1 MFSWL
6 AGHGSSSSS
15 ASQCPHWQQEEIRID
30 CPESQLKLRVGESSA
45 GAFSDVH
52 DVKGS
57 AGEPGSLQITTLRFI
72 WRSSLNKRGNLS
84 IGLNTVQSLMCSKS
98 ESVVHGH
105 TESLQVE
112 AKFAGTRFQFV
123 FRTPCTISRC
133 APELSVASVADRIHQ
148 SFNKSKIYRELKV
161 KTAIITD
168 GELDLLEYES
178 IHGQLP
184 RVLNVSNDQG
194 KVGRMIFTN
203 IRVVWYCTVDN
214 NANLS
219 IPYLQIAISSVR
231 NSKYGQAMCIE
242 TYASSQAS
250 SYKFGFQ
257 IATSSESDTKRLK
270 DVVALLRAAVQSY
283 LEMPIFGVQ
292 FEGCLANDEYAVSDS
307 KIDGRE
313 SLATLAGEHEDDE
326 GLIVDEADHHKL
338 DAYKQ
343 RGEVSGETEFIFDAS
358 LGLAVIKEKGA
369 TYTAESVWNEM

>member
-6 AGHGSSSSS
+6 KGHGSSSN

-30 CPESQLKLRVGESSA
+30 SAESHLKLCAGESSA
-45 GAFSDVH
+45 GAFPDVH

-72 WRSSLNKRGNLS
+72 WRSSANKRGNLS
-84 IGLNTVQSLMCSKS
+84 IGLNTVLSLMSSKS

-105 TESLQVE
+105 SESLQVE
-112 AKFAGTRFQFV
+112 AKFAGTRFQ
-123 FRTPCTISRC
+123 
-133 APELSVASVADRIHQ
+133 IHQ

-161 KTAIITD
+161 KSAIITD

-203 IRVVWYCTVDN
+203 IRVVWYCTIDN
-214 NANLS
+214 NSNVS
-219 IPYLQIAISSVR
+219 IPYLQIASSSVR

-257 IATSSESDTKRLK
+257 IASSSESDIKRLK
-270 DVVALLRAAVQSY
+270 DVVALLRAACQSY

-292 FEGCLANDEYAVSDS
+292 FEGSFSAAEDALLASEIN
-307 KIDGRE
+307 GRE

-326 GLIVDEADHHKL
+326 GLIVDEAEHHKL

-358 LGLAVIKEKGA
+358 LGLAVVREKGA
-369 TYTAESVWNEM
+369 TYTADSVWNEM